1 MTSAERK
8 FLWGNFLGEIR
19 TNIFVTGRHIWH
31 RNYFAMLREH
41 INDIMTRWSP
51 KERRGSLYDPVR
63 FLETPEQ
70 ARKLIRHL
78 QQELN
83 KARRERNKEL
93 VSEVGE
99 ILYRVEQLSKK
110 FFRWEENMHRAL
122 KEEDLREIKKLPLGF

>member
-1 MTSAERK
+1 MGK
-8 FLWGNFLGEIR
+8 IQ
-19 TNIFVTGRHIWH
+19 TNLFVIGIYIWH

-41 INDIMTRWSP
+41 INDIMTRWNP

-110 FFRWEENMHRAL
+110 FFRWEENMHRVL

>member
-1 MTSAERK
+1 
-8 FLWGNFLGEIR
+8 
-19 TNIFVTGRHIWH
+19 
-31 RNYFAMLREH
+31 MLREH

-51 KERRGSLYDPVR
+51 KERRGTPYDPVL

-78 QQELN
+78 RQELN

-99 ILYRVEQLSKK
+99 ILARVERLSQK
-110 FFRWEENMHRAL
+110 FFRWEENMRRSL
-122 KEEDLREIKKLPLGF
+122 REEDLREIKKLPLGF

>member
-1 MTSAERK
+1 
-8 FLWGNFLGEIR
+8 
-19 TNIFVTGRHIWH
+19 
-31 RNYFAMLREH
+31 MLREH

-110 FFRWEENMHRAL
+110 FFRWEEKLAPRL
-122 KEEDLREIKKLPLGF
+122 KRRGLAGNKETAPGLLILTCGSLVDAAFVRNGPRCASPLHNPG